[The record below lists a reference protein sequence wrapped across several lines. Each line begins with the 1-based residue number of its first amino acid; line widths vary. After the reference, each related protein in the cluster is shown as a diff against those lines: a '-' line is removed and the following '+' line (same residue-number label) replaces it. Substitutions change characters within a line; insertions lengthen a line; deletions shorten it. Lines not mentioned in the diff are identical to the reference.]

1 EDMLGQD
8 LLLVVQFLAIVLFNS
23 PLSEACAPLTPGKEK
38 IMSLEL
44 HGFNLPLRMVYS
56 TNRKAQVQVPSIS
69 ASKEGA
75 LSAINGYVEKK
86 LHRIIRDQMNGK
98 GLSMEDRYKVVDQI
112 QFMSS
117 SYNPMQCNNVN
128 VQPANTRADAL
139 IRFDSESSGS
149 AYNCVVNED
158 RIGSIC
164 PGTKCSVNGGEV
176 AVGDHKEQFAS
187 LQPIPQEF
195 VTYKVNLKIYNADVA
210 NWSNS
215 TWKQILGLVE
225 ESLENGIYGK
235 QFTGTTIKII

>member
-1 EDMLGQD
+1 
-8 LLLVVQFLAIVLFNS
+8 
-23 PLSEACAPLTPGKEK
+23 
-38 IMSLEL
+38 
-44 HGFNLPLRMVYS
+44 
-56 TNRKAQVQVPSIS
+56 
-69 ASKEGA
+69 
-75 LSAINGYVEKK
+75 
-86 LHRIIRDQMNGK
+86 MNGK

-195 VTYKVNLKIYNADVA
+195 VTYKVNLKSVVPKLPVLKGTSAREFREATYA
-210 NWSNS
+210 SER
-215 TWKQILGLVE
+215 KQISSVRFIAE
-225 ESLENGIYGK
+225 LE
-235 QFTGTTIKII
+235 